1 MFILNP
7 LSHSAVP
14 ALECPTDFTWNPS
27 VSLCY
32 NVIETP
38 MLWQYCKTHC
48 EALGARL
55 AVLDTPAKLDV
66 LLSGVHLFIFLYF
79 IFRVNMILMFAN

>member
-1 MFILNP
+1 MLILNP

-38 MLWQYCKTHC
+38 MLWQDCKTHC